1 MKLKNISILALGVCL
16 VYCGMNFQPVSAGI
30 DGSSKTE
37 KNFSKK
43 TGDKFKIQKRHE
55 DNLAKQPTLQD
66 VRAKLEANLSS
77 VEKKAFNDVKK
88 VVMEK
93 EFTPDEKILKI
104 EEMLEDE
111 KNNKNNKISLLLRD
125 AITTIAFVQ
134 LEGDDQKEIL
144 KKYADTTPNAKF
156 LMEKNPNRNLVA
168 HVQVMYRVLID
179 KKML

>member
-43 TGDKFKIQKRHE
+43 TGDKFKVQKRHE
-55 DNLAKQPTLQD
+55 DNLAKQPTLQS
-66 VRAKLEANLSS
+66 VRSKLEESLSPI
-77 VEKKAFNDVKK
+77 EKKAFNDVKK
-88 VVMEK
+88 IVMKK

-104 EEMLEDE
+104 EEMLENE
-111 KNNKNNKISLLLRD
+111 KNNKISLLLRD
-125 AITTIAFVQ
+125 AITTVAFVQ
-134 LEGDDQKEIL
+134 LEGDDQKEIFE
-144 KKYADTTPNAKF
+144 KYADTTPNAKF

-168 HVQVMYRVLID
+168 QVQVMYRVLID
-179 KKML
+179 RKML